1 MESMDNLIKKI
12 KKFFFYYKYNLFRKI
27 RILFKIDQ
35 KILIDKHELILPPE
49 HLLSIHNYLYPKY
62 DKFISKLVINIKR
75 DESVI
80 DIGANIGDTLIRL
93 INANSEPKYYSIEAD
108 EYFFEYLKKNKK
120 KIKLNTQDRITL
132 IKELVGI
139 DLIGN
144 LSSTTPGTKSLVE
157 SSEGFK
163 TKKLDDIIIE
173 YNIKNIALIKVDV
186 DGYDYNVLL
195 SGMDHI
201 IKFKPI
207 LFFEYMSLNG
217 LGYIDL
223 VNKLFEIGYKDWSA
237 LNNYGEIIFENKDY
251 TDILSL
257 IKSSEKNKIYI
268 DIYCKWEN

>member
-1 MESMDNLIKKI
+1 M
-12 KKFFFYYKYNLFRKI
+12 
-27 RILFKIDQ
+27 
-35 KILIDKHELILPPE
+35 
-49 HLLSIHNYLYPKY
+49 
-62 DKFISKLVINIKR
+62 
-75 DESVI
+75 
-80 DIGANIGDTLIRL
+80 
-93 INANSEPKYYSIEAD
+93 
-108 EYFFEYLKKNKK
+108 
-120 KIKLNTQDRITL
+120 
-132 IKELVGI
+132 GI

-201 IKFKPI
+201 IKYKPI